1 MAGHCRH
8 GGAMTAHALS
18 RSRFFLLSGWAMVA
32 LALISFPF
40 TYFGPMADGSR
51 RFYGLLHIHGALCF
65 VWLLLYAWQVQ
76 LTAQRKIAR
85 HREWGLAG
93 AWLSG
98 AVVFTGVPMIA
109 AAAMRRIAAGDPA
122 PFFYSAYNLVDIGLF
137 TLMSSL
143 AILTASRQPDW
154 HRRFMLGAAVALFVA
169 AASRLMLVLPPAP
182 PWTDLG
188 SAVIGDLLLLA
199 LAVHDRRAGCI
210 HPATWLLLAVMIPAH
225 LSAPLLGQSAL
236 VRDQI
241 APALVDMM
249 AIAPPDQR

>member
-1 MAGHCRH
+1 
-8 GGAMTAHALS
+8 MTAQSVS
-18 RSRFFLLSGWAMVA
+18 RSRFFLISGWAMVA

-40 TYFGPMADGSR
+40 TYFGPMADGSK
-51 RFYGLLHIHGALCF
+51 RFYGLLHIHGLLCF
-65 VWLLLYAWQVQ
+65 AWLLLYAWQVQ
-76 LTAQRKIAR
+76 LAAQRKIVR

-98 AVVFTGVPMIA
+98 AVVFTGVPMIP
-109 AAAMRRIAAGDPA
+109 AAAMRRIASGDPA
-122 PFFYSAYNLVDIGLF
+122 PFFYSGYNLVDIGLF

-188 SAVIGDLLLLA
+188 SAFIGDAVLLA
-199 LAVHDRRAGCI
+199 LALHDRRAGRV

-225 LSAPLLGQSAL
+225 LLSPVIGGSAL
-236 VRDQI
+236 LRGTLG
-241 APALVDMM
+241 PALVDMM
-249 AIAPPDQR
+249 AIAPPDQ